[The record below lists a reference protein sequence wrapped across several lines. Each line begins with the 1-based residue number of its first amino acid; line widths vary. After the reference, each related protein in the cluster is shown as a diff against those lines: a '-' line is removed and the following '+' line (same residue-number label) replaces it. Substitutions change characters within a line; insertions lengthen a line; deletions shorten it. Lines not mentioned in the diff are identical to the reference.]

1 MKTVI
6 AAIMMVFASSAM
18 ACDAVPA
25 KSSAEVKAEL
35 AAFKKAFPL
44 SGLTESGYPGDS
56 MPAFVST
63 KTRAEVKAELEAFKK
78 AYPFA
83 NDQLAYPATVQP
95 KDVSTKTRS
104 EVKAE
109 LKDAKAKGEVS
120 FGELDYPVQLGC
132 K

>member
-1 MKTVI
+1 MKTLI

-18 ACDAVPA
+18 ACEAVPA
-25 KSSAEVKAEL
+25 KSRAEVKAEL

-44 SGLTESGYPGDS
+44 SGLTESGYPEDS

-63 KTRAEVKAELEAFKK
+63 KTRAEVKAELAAAK
-78 AYPFA
+78 AAGLVQFG
-83 NDQLAYPATVQP
+83 DETLVPAGEKSTV
-95 KDVSTKTRS
+95 TRA

-109 LKDAKAKGEVS
+109 LKEAKANGQYS